1 MTSSIVESTDTHITN
16 AIYAKTKQYQ
26 DEIIRQQAENKL
38 LRQQVDDTNKL
49 LDVITQ
55 KMGTNQPITEKDI
68 ADNVVTSPNEMNMI
82 QLQIYNRMMYEL
94 NVLNDNLQNIV
105 DDTKNTLS
113 EMNNMLTNSQKY
125 YYVICQSLI

>member
-38 LRQQVDDTNKL
+38 LRQQVEDTNKL

-55 KMGTNQPITEKDI
+55 KMSTNQPITEKDI
-68 ADNVVTSPNEMNMI
+68 PNVGTPNEMNMI

-94 NVLNDNLQNIV
+94 NVLNTNLQNIV
-105 DDTKNTLS
+105 EDTKNNLF